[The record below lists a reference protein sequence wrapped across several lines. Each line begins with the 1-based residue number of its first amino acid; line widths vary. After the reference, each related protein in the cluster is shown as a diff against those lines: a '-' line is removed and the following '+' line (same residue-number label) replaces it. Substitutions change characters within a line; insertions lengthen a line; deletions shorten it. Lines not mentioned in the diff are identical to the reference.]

1 MTQTYSVV
9 EEEKCYLHFYN
20 TETDKEETDIYVT
33 YVWRNGQSLDLMD
46 HEASCEG
53 QYYLLSQDEIYS
65 LLQPGD
71 VVENNYCHGLYL
83 VVFE

>member
-1 MTQTYSVV
+1 MTQTYS
-9 EEEKCYLHFYN
+9 YLHFYDVDSN
-20 TETDKEETDIYVT
+20 QETDIYVT
-33 YVWRNGQSLDLMD
+33 RVWRNGQILDIQD

-53 QYYLLSQDEIYS
+53 RYYILSQDEIYS

-71 VVENNYCHGLYL
+71 VVENNYCHGQYN